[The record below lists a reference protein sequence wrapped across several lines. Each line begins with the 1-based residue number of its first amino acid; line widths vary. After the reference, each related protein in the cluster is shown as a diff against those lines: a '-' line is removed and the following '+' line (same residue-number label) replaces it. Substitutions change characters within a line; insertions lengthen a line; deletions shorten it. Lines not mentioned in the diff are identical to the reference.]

1 MGKSTAAGMLN
12 QMKIPIHD
20 SDAEVH
26 RLLSNDQQAR
36 LALAAQFPFYRYFGI
51 YDRKNKNGIR
61 LFNRK
66 KLGKLVFENPKERRK
81 LEQILHPLVR
91 KSQDEFIRAQ
101 HNSGADIVA
110 LDIPLLF
117 ETGAEQRVDY
127 TIVISAPAFIQKQR
141 VLSRPNMTEGKF
153 NAILKT
159 QMPDNEKCSRADYI
173 VPSGLGKAHMMR
185 ELKQIIYDLRHKNDD
200 EDKAKTA

>member
-26 RLLSNDQQAR
+26 RLLSIDEQAR

-51 YDRKNKNGIR
+51 YGRKGKNGIR
-61 LFNRK
+61 PFNRK
-66 KLGKLVFENPKERRK
+66 KLGKLVFENAKERKK
-81 LEQILHPLVR
+81 LEKILHPLVR
-91 KSQDEFIRAQ
+91 KSQDEFMRTQ
-101 HNSGADIVA
+101 RNSGADIVA

-127 TIVISAPAFIQKQR
+127 TIAISAPAFIQKER
-141 VLSRPNMTEGKF
+141 VLSRPNMTSEKF

-159 QMPDNEKCSRADYI
+159 QMPDSEKCSRADYV
-173 VPSGLGKAHMMR
+173 VPSGLGKAHMMKA
-185 ELKQIIYDLRHKNDD
+185 LKQIIHSLRHNDD
-200 EDKAKTA
+200 DTEKAKNA